1 VVEKSYEVQTAT
13 ATASEMQKHAGKAK
27 PTSMTPLA
35 VVCAGYHKPR
45 IADKAKAVTIDCLR
59 PTRSTSSGPIKAPP
73 GAPSIITGEQP
84 SEETT
89 GKCFLTSRV
98 GIHEVKVYWQTITAV
113 TATIAT
119 SKFRRRCA
127 SLS

>member
-1 VVEKSYEVQTAT
+1 
-13 ATASEMQKHAGKAK
+13 
-27 PTSMTPLA
+27 MTPLA

-45 IADKAKAVTIDCLR
+45 MADKAKAVTIVGLR
-59 PTRSTSSGPIKAPP
+59 PTRSTSSVPIKAPT
-73 GAPSIITGEQP
+73 GAPNIMTVEKA

-89 GKCFLTSRV
+89 AKCFLTSKV
-98 GIHEVKVYWQTITAV
+98 GTHEVKVYWQTITAV